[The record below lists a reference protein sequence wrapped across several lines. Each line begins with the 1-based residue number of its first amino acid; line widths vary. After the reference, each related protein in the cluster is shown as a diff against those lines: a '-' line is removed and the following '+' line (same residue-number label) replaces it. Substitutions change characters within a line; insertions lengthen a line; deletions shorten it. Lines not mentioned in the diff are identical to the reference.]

1 MNYFHS
7 KSNLLTSEECEQ
19 FISRIDKESLP
30 LSPWY
35 KCVYANL
42 YDYDFLEKKVREA
55 VIEYINLHPFLNNIP
70 MEWHIDASMNLQW
83 YGFRRVFL
91 LSIVSMDIILTT
103 KIVSLVG

>member
-42 YDYDFLEKKVREA
+42 YDYDFLEKKVKESGHRIHQLA
-55 VIEYINLHPFLNNIP
+55 SIP
-70 MEWHIDASMNLQW
+70 
-83 YGFRRVFL
+83 
-91 LSIVSMDIILTT
+91 
-103 KIVSLVG
+103 